1 MLTLSALKASDI
13 PDPEAF
19 GSCEVL
25 VYSKRWGQW
34 CESPV
39 SKGRERSTGCIYYCL
54 RLADGFRTYDS
65 LAGLKAAIRR

>member
-1 MLTLSALKASDI
+1 MITVSSLKASDI

-39 SKGRERSTGCIYYCL
+39 SKGRDHGGIYYCL

-65 LAGLKAAIRR
+65 LAALKKAISA